1 MAEAERLQQTEE
13 VLKSRRNLIALSFV
27 AIIILTINPQTITV
41 KDWGLEI
48 GIANSIPVKALL
60 LFSMTFQLFVYYS
73 RFNVRD
79 WSIRLKDSY
88 LQQEKLFERIKIIN
102 ENHKE
107 DSKNI
112 ITNNGTSDLLIPS
125 ARRSELNRLINDAE
139 DMKNYLD
146 KFTKKIFTY
155 HVTTEVTI
163 PCYISA
169 FSIYWCT
176 LDIIKLFS
184 DRFNITALVNIQP
197 FQQAVVGIIVTHIL
211 NIITKK
217 IIAKNKPTL

>member
-79 WSIRLKDSY
+79 WSIRLKDRY

-112 ITNNGTSDLLIPS
+112 IANNATSDLLVPS
-125 ARRSELNRLINDAE
+125 ARMSELNRLISDAE
-139 DMKNYLD
+139 EMKNHLD
-146 KFTKKIFTY
+146 TFTKKILTY

-176 LDIIKLFS
+176 LDILRLCS
-184 DRFNITALVNIQP
+184 DRFNITVLINIQP
-197 FQQAVVGIIVTHIL
+197 FTAALFGITVTGIC
-211 NIITKK
+211 NFMSRKFITK
-217 IIAKNKPTL
+217 